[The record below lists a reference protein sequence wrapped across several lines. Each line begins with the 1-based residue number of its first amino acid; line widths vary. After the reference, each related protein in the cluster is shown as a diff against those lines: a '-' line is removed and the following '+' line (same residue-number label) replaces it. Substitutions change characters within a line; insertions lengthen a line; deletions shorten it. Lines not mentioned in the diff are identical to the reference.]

1 VRIGGFP
8 QGILKGKVTDPS
20 GAPLEGARGQVLSV
34 DLIVIGQMVLTDAE
48 GRFSLPAAPCTYSVI
63 VSAQGSQT
71 TTQYDV
77 VVSADVETLVEIVLE
92 Q

>member
-48 GRFSLPAAPCTYSVI
+48 GRFSLPAAPRTYSVI
-63 VSAQGSQT
+63 ASAQGYQT
-71 TTQYDV
+71 TTQDGV
-77 VVSADVETLVEIVLE
+77 IVSADGETLVEIVLE
-92 Q
+92 